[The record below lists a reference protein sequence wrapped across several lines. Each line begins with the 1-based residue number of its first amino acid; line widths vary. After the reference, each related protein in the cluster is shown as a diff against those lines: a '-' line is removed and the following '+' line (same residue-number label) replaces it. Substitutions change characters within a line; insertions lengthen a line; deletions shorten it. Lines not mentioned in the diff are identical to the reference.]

1 MERRLD
7 NDRADWAYALAD
19 TLGLYERRI
28 GVRTLGGVE
37 ATA

>member
-1 MERRLD
+1 MERSLD

-28 GVRTLGGVE
+28 GGAALGRME